1 MAVLAKS
8 LLESEF
14 WYEDLLL
21 ICDNLPNVEREGV
34 NLSSF
39 VSRNIELKTPFISS
53 PMDTVTESKMA
64 ILMALMGGI
73 GVIHYNLPIELQAEE
88 IQRVKQF
95 ESAFIRTPVVLS
107 PKNTVRD
114 VYDIARVRGFFSVP
128 ITEDGTMKTNLVG
141 IVTHR
146 DIRYFETDAEM
157 NTPLSQVMTP
167 KDKLITASKEKTVD
181 KADIRAANKIIRE
194 HNLDTLP
201 IVDRNF
207 KLVALVTDSDIRKN
221 NTYPL
226 ATKDTNK
233 QLKVL
238 GAIESRMALVQKRLP
253 ELVNAQVDGVVIDAS
268 VVFYEQLEISKYI
281 KKTYPHLEVIIGNVD
296 SGKMVYSILSE
307 AAKYVDGIRV
317 GIGPGTACITQEQL
331 GVGRAQGSAVH
342 DCYQAAREW
351 GIKKKYHVPLIAD
364 GGVKRPSDIVK
375 ALALGA
381 NTVMMGGLLAGL
393 EESPGEP
400 EFDDEA
406 GHLIKKYRGMGS
418 REAMDKGGAVRYR
431 VDDAKIR
438 VVEGKSKKIG
448 YKGSG
453 YVYLPHM
460 IAAVKQSIHKL
471 GFADIKSLQK
481 EARIVPSHR

>member
-1 MAVLAKS
+1 MAILAKG
-8 LLESEF
+8 LPDHEF
-14 WYEDLLL
+14 WYDDLLI
-21 ICDNLPNVEREGV
+21 ICDALPTVEREAV
-34 NLSSF
+34 NLKSLA
-39 VSRNIELKTPFISS
+39 SRNIELKTPFISS

-73 GVIHYNLPIELQAEE
+73 GVIHYNLPIDLQAEE
-88 IQRVKQF
+88 VLRVKRF
-95 ESAFIRTPVVLS
+95 EAAFVIKPIVLA
-107 PKNTVRD
+107 PKDTVGD
-114 VYDIARVRGFFSVP
+114 VYEVARTHGFFSVP
-128 ITEDGTMKTNLVG
+128 ITEDGTMNAKLVG

-146 DIRYFETDAEM
+146 DIRYFETPKELT
-157 NTPLSQVMTP
+157 TPLAKVMTP
-167 KDKLITASKEKTVD
+167 SAKLITAPKEATVD
-181 KADIRAANKIIRE
+181 KNDIKAANKIIRE

-201 IVDRNF
+201 IVDKAF

-221 NTYPL
+221 RVYPL
-226 ATKDTNK
+226 ATKDGNK

-238 GAIESRMALVQKRLP
+238 AAIESRMVLAQKRLP
-253 ELVNAQVDGVVIDAS
+253 ALVAAEVDGVVVDAS
-268 VVFYEQLEISKYI
+268 VVFAEQLAIAKYI
-281 KKTYPHLEVIIGNVD
+281 KKASPGLEVILGNVD
-296 SGKMVYSILSE
+296 SGKMVYEILSQ

-317 GIGPGTACITQEQL
+317 GIGPGAACITQEQL
-331 GVGRAQGSAVH
+331 GVGRAQGSAVY
-342 DCYQAAREW
+342 DCYLAAREW
-351 GIKKKYHVPLIAD
+351 AKKKKYAVPLIAD

-393 EESPGEP
+393 DESPGEP

-406 GHLIKKYRGMGS
+406 GRLVKKYRGMGS
-418 REAMDKGGAVRYR
+418 QEAMDKGGAVRYR

-460 IAAVKQSIHKL
+460 IAAIKQSIHKL
-471 GFADIKSLQK
+471 GFSDIASLQK
-481 EARIVPSHR
+481 EARIVPSHL